1 MNYILGIDYG
11 GTKTDCV
18 IANFEPKIL
27 SSVTTKGGNL
37 LKIGFEK
44 AALNILSAIKK
55 CIENT
60 NIKYEDV
67 DFVLIGSAGAGRK
80 ENSDKLLNELK
91 RITDFKNI
99 KVTTDAHIALEGA
112 FSGKPGCI
120 LIAGTGS
127 IIYGKDK
134 EGKLYRVGGFG
145 SLIGDQGGGY
155 SIGRKGL
162 IAVAKQLDEMGNNTK
177 ITDLVCDKFNIENK
191 EDLIS
196 KVYGNQISISEIAV
210 LVLDAAQSDD
220 ETAITILNEEL
231 DELIE
236 QISAM
241 KKKLNDEKFNLAF
254 TGSLI
259 QNKNYYSNLLRE
271 KIKEK
276 LSFVE
281 VTEAENPPAFG
292 AILLAKKNLRML
304 NEFRSIKS

>member
-1 MNYILGIDYG
+1 MNYILGIDYW

-177 ITDLVCDKFNIENK
+177 ITDLVCDKFNIKNK

-196 KVYGNQISISEIAV
+196 KVYENQIFISEIAV

-292 AILLAKKNLRML
+292 AILLAKKK
-304 NEFRSIKS
+304 FTDAK

>member
-1 MNYILGIDYG
+1 
-11 GTKTDCV
+11 
-18 IANFEPKIL
+18 
-27 SSVTTKGGNL
+27 
-37 LKIGFEK
+37 
-44 AALNILSAIKK
+44 
-55 CIENT
+55 
-60 NIKYEDV
+60 V
-67 DFVLIGSAGAGRK
+67 D
-80 ENSDKLLNELK
+80 
-91 RITDFKNI
+91 
-99 KVTTDAHIALEGA
+99 
-112 FSGKPGCI
+112 
-120 LIAGTGS
+120 
-127 IIYGKDK
+127 
-134 EGKLYRVGGFG
+134 
-145 SLIGDQGGGY
+145 
-155 SIGRKGL
+155 
-162 IAVAKQLDEMGNNTK
+162 KQLDEMGNNTK

-281 VTEAENPPAFG
+281 VTEPENPPAFG